1 MMWNGEMSSLVDE
14 LKRGGWSCVIGNTGR
29 MTTYSKR
36 GVADLYR
43 ILVSEPELLLNSY
56 IADKVV
62 GKGAAALM
70 VLGKVSRLHTHI
82 ISIPALVL
90 LRNAGIHVDYD
101 NLSPYLVEALIAT
114 EDERFYEHSGIDFI
128 ALTRAV
134 VKRGMLG
141 QKSAG
146 GGSLSSSYEGYYL
159 RRDRSVNGC
168 GNLHGR
174 FYGRRRRQLGLPD
187 GSDQRG
193 YGSHGN
199 AWTFLADGFP
209 GKILHCS

>member
-14 LKRGGWSCVIGNTGR
+14 LKRGGWSCVIGNAGR

-101 NLSPYLVEALIAT
+101 IKVEYIINREGNGRCPVETLCDRTDNPEEMLRLI
-114 EDERFYEHSGIDFI
+114 
-128 ALTRAV
+128 
-134 VKRGMLG
+134 
-141 QKSAG
+141 G
-146 GGSLSSSYEGYYL
+146 GFLSSV
-159 RRDRSVNGC
+159 RS
-168 GNLHGR
+168 
-174 FYGRRRRQLGLPD
+174 
-187 GSDQRG
+187 
-193 YGSHGN
+193 
-199 AWTFLADGFP
+199 
-209 GKILHCS
+209 